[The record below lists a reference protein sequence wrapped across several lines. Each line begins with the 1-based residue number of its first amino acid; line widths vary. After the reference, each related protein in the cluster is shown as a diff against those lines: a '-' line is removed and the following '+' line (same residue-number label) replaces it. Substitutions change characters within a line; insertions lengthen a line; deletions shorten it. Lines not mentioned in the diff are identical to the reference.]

1 MPIVDSSDHPAEVLS
16 RCSIMSGLVI
26 RHGPARL
33 RVRPGFRSL
42 VDAIASQQISGRA
55 ADTIL
60 GRLRKQVGSSQRA
73 LACAHLR
80 RLRSSGLSRA
90 KALATRDLA
99 RFAQAG
105 GLRGLN
111 RLSDE
116 AVVERLIQVRGIG
129 IWTAEMFLM
138 FSLGRTDVWPIG
150 DGGVQRAAAGLY
162 GATDR
167 DALMALGEQF
177 RPWRSHAAWYLWRSL
192 EG

>member
-1 MPIVDSSDHPAEVLS
+1 MTIAIPASDPDQVLG
-16 RCSIMSGLVI
+16 RCPIMSELRE

-33 RVRPGFRSL
+33 RTRPGFPSL
-42 VDAIASQQISGRA
+42 VNAIASQQISGRA

-60 GRLRKQVGSSQRA
+60 GRLRKQVGSTQRV
-73 LACAHLR
+73 LATAHLR
-80 RLRSSGLSRA
+80 RLRATGLSRA

-105 GLRGLN
+105 GLRGLS

-129 IWTAEMFLM
+129 TWTAEMFLM

-150 DGGVQRAAAGLY
+150 DGGVQRAAAQLY
-162 GATDR
+162 GAVDR
-167 DALMALGEQF
+167 DALLALGEQF
-177 RPWRSHAAWYLWRSL
+177 RPWRSHAAWYLWRAL
-192 EG
+192 DG